1 MRSLF
6 VSTLFAFLANVPMLA
21 QSVPA
26 GAESAAAAR
35 AQESAADWRSDLLQL
50 ANSAFTRMPLDPHV
64 KNRGRGQMS
73 VVEACLAADRPDLA
87 TRIAASIPDWR
98 KGLAHAHCA
107 QWFELHARAD
117 EAQRELG
124 IAEQCAA
131 AIRADANEQGWR
143 AERILGVV
151 ARVRMIRGELEK
163 FAEASKDLG
172 PVDGAVLQEEAA
184 LRMPEESFAKWLEQ
198 ADATIASAQFD
209 PIQATLQSCA
219 KLYRRFYDD
228 TEKRAQLE
236 QRIAEGYSR
245 LPLQV
250 RVKLLVEIG
259 GVAAD
264 KKDAAKTIELCD
276 RIDRVLASAT
286 WRAEDTVPAFA
297 DLAVLF
303 HRGGEVA
310 RGKQQL
316 DAAAKAFADGRKSI
330 FDIHRAAALRSLA
343 EAAAAMGD
351 LPRAMQFWRDAL
363 EAGVENPNSRPRA
376 DDLAA
381 TCLSFVKMGVEP
393 DDATGQ
399 RMREIAT
406 GLAAPW

>member
-1 MRSLF
+1 MRSIL
-6 VSTLFAFLANVPMLA
+6 VSTLLIVVASSSLFA
-21 QSVPA
+21 QSVPS
-26 GAESAAAAR
+26 GSESAVGAR
-35 AQESAADWRSDLLQL
+35 DQAKVVDWRSELLEL
-50 ANSAFTRMPLDPHV
+50 ADSAFTRMPLDPHA
-64 KNRGRGQMS
+64 KNRGRGQMT
-73 VVEACLAADRPDLA
+73 VVEASLAAGLPGLA
-87 TRIAASIPDWR
+87 TRIAKTIPDWR
-98 KGLAHAHCA
+98 RGLAHAHCA
-107 QWFELHARAD
+107 QWLQQHGRNE
-117 EAQRELG
+117 EAQRELDL
-124 IAEQCAA
+124 AEQSAK

-151 ARVRMIRGELEK
+151 ARVRMMRGEMEK

-228 TEKRAQLE
+228 EEKRNQLE
-236 QRIAEGYSR
+236 QRVAEGYSR

-264 KKDAAKTIELCD
+264 KKDATKALELCG
-276 RIDRVLASAT
+276 RIDRVLATAT
-286 WRAEDTVPAFA
+286 WRAEDKVPALA

-303 HRGGEVA
+303 HRGGDVA

-316 DAAAKAFADGRKSI
+316 DAAAKAFADGRASI
-330 FDIHRAAALRSLA
+330 FDIYRAAALRSLA

-351 LPRAMQFWRDAL
+351 APRAMEFWRVAI

-376 DDLAA
+376 DDLGA
-381 TCLSFVKMGVEP
+381 TCLSFVKAGVQPE
-393 DDATGQ
+393 AGIEN
-399 RMREIAT
+399 RLREIA
-406 GLAAPW
+406 GSLAAPW